1 MLSPRGTPGA
11 VVFAHSAARQ
21 LRRSRARGTAQS
33 SLPARPRG
41 AARGAVLRRVR
52 AVSRGLPA
60 APPGPVCPCPGSAH
74 ARWEVAGEVP
84 AACDLRPDSV
94 LLPLQ
99 QLVVENKEEKAI
111 ACRRTYKEAALRTRC
126 LALIPVLVARVTAG
140 GASVGRAGGAPG
152 AGSDAAGSGPSLSGP
167 VLEEEPVRAEGAA
180 ERRGAGA
187 ARSVAWRLPGKAATG
202 GGRAVRRDRRQKP
215 LRVGAGRRRRRF
227 PEPRGAALGR
237 ASGCV
242 SDGRAL

>member
-84 AACDLRPDSV
+84 AACDLRPDGV

-99 QLVVENKEEKAI
+99 QLVVEKEETNI
-111 ACRRTYKEAALRTRC
+111 ACGRTRK
-126 LALIPVLVARVTAG
+126 ARESGRRSG
-140 GASVGRAGGAPG
+140 GSLGNKRRKEKGAPG
-152 AGSDAAGSGPSLSGP
+152 
-167 VLEEEPVRAEGAA
+167 
-180 ERRGAGA
+180 
-187 ARSVAWRLPGKAATG
+187 KA
-202 GGRAVRRDRRQKP
+202 P
-215 LRVGAGRRRRRF
+215 L
-227 PEPRGAALGR
+227 
-237 ASGCV
+237 
-242 SDGRAL
+242 